1 MKNKIASEKETKIA
15 LDLLSITQE
24 FLKQEHIS
32 ESSKDGQLIVKF
44 TDFILN
50 KHQC

>member
-1 MKNKIASEKETKIA
+1 MTPAEAKFATN
-15 LDLLSITQE
+15 LLSITQE
-24 FLKQEHIS
+24 FLKQERIS

-50 KHQC
+50 KHQR